1 MKSEYRVAVMVTSQV
16 IMDIESE
23 DDLDSIR
30 KEALRSYFNDEGN
43 QEIGLAIPQSV
54 VLYPMLAEGQKPPKG
69 SAYPA
74 PTEMELGQE
83 DFESVVV
90 TKMNP
95 TR

>member
-1 MKSEYRVAVMVTSQV
+1 VKQEHRVAVMVTTQV
-16 IMDIESE
+16 IMDIEA
-23 DDLDSIR
+23 DNDLDSIR
-30 KEALRSYFNDEGN
+30 KEALRSYFNEEGN

-54 VLYPMLAEGQKPPKG
+54 VLYPMLAEGQRPPKG
-69 SAYPA
+69 SSYPS